1 MKRHPEPRMSKVSR
15 RQAWNTADA
24 VFQNQTNRKISQG
37 WQNGSMHKNTYKPD
51 NLISKAKIHTHW
63 KNKTTK
69 RKNNSQ
75 VMILMW

>member
-1 MKRHPEPRMSKVSR
+1 
-15 RQAWNTADA
+15 
-24 VFQNQTNRKISQG
+24 
-37 WQNGSMHKNTYKPD
+37 MHKNTYKPD

-75 VMILMW
+75 VIIDMWQRTFLAYLNNTDRRKINLKTSYKSDSLQRLRNTM